1 MVPLVPK
8 KQSEMS
14 VRENL
19 SEIRKDVPAGVTLI
33 AVSKTKPNEAIEEA
47 YQAGQRV
54 FGENKPQE
62 LTQKWAD
69 LPKDIEWHMIGHLQT
84 NKVKYIAPF
93 VALIHSVD
101 SPKLLAVIDKE
112 AAKCGRVID
121 CLFQMYIAQE
131 ETKFGFDYAELAELL
146 ESGALAELRNVRMVG
161 VMGMATF
168 TDNVEQ
174 VRGEFHNLKEIYTK
188 IKQKYY
194 ASEPS
199 FKEISMGMSDDFRIA
214 IEEGSTMV
222 RVGSAIFGGRVYL
235 K

>member
-1 MVPLVPK
+1 MVTLVQQ

-14 VRENL
+14 VKENL
-19 SEIRKDVPAGVTLI
+19 SEIRMDVPAGVKLI
-33 AVSKTKPNEAIEEA
+33 AVSKTKPNEAIMECYE
-47 YQAGQRV
+47 AGQRV

-62 LTQKWAD
+62 LTQKWND

-93 VALIHSVD
+93 VSLIHSVD

-112 AAKCGRVID
+112 AAKNGRVID

-131 ETKFGFDYAELAELL
+131 ETKFGFDYAELVEFLD
-146 ESGALAELRNVRMVG
+146 SGAIDEFKNVRMVG

-168 TDNVEQ
+168 TDDVEQ
-174 VRGEFHNLKEIYTK
+174 VRGEFHDLKEIFIK

-199 FKEISMGMSDDFRIA
+199 FKEVSMGMSDDFRIA

-222 RVGSAIFGGRVYL
+222 RVGSAIFGERVYL
-235 K
+235 